1 MVFDLVKSAADFI
14 ITEVK
19 LEEIVLV
26 WPTSAETIEKYK
38 TTVFPNPVTDNVHIN
53 NRDGFQEYSLLNVQG
68 EVLKSGNLSSYINQ
82 ISMVRYPPGMYFLV
96 LNNGNNRHSV
106 KLVKK

>member
-1 MVFDLVKSAADFI
+1 VFDLGKSAADFI

-38 TTVFPNPVTDNVHIN
+38 TTVFPNPVADNVHIN
-53 NRDGFQEYSLLNVQG
+53 NRDGFQEYSVLNVQG
-68 EVLKSGNLSSYINQ
+68 EVLKTGNLSSYIN
-82 ISMVRYPPGMYFLV
+82 IINLVRYPPGMYFMV
-96 LNNGNNRHSV
+96 LKNGNKRHSV
-106 KLVKK
+106 KLVKR